1 MQSFLTRVLALV
13 AGVVIGI
20 GVVIGALFLIQDDQT
35 TAANNMTTKPNFTGL
50 GSQDNNGIHTS
61 NEVRGS
67 NKSVFSNIDELIFP
81 KQAFDRKATIL
92 SWIAALSDDQILKW
106 LEQSSDPSWAVST
119 EILNEFQSTLLQ
131 KLTITAPEQAIA
143 FAWTQDEQRRDAL
156 ASVVFLAWASSDLD
170 GAIKHLMLLDEQE
183 ARQFLQIILQARED
197 LPFDRQREIAKEL
210 GDEDYAFFNHFRNLA
225 IDGHKNPKE
234 TWYEIINIA
243 NRENAQVVAGYALS
257 EVALAWVEKNGVEVL
272 DEIVSSVSHAAEYD
286 SALTQILNA
295 LSEDQPEEIFDF
307 ALNILG
313 DRAHDILQVSRV
325 IYNWARRDPKGVL
338 AKAETLPAS
347 GLRRSLVWRAVWQW
361 AADNP
366 RQILDQINLI
376 PGEFQTQARHNAI
389 RSLTSSSP
397 NEAAKFV
404 LQEQDSD
411 VRMTLANSLVSTWA
425 YQDAEAA
432 KDWVLGL
439 PTSDP
444 LRDAL
449 LHPLAMALVHTDP
462 REAFKLA
469 RERPI
474 EDNASLPYPSMGY
487 ESSIISMLAYQD
499 VDLAIELLPQ
509 VRDHGK
515 ATAYSTVGNSLIR
528 KGETRQA
535 MDLAN
540 QLPKEEQT
548 RYFRSVSSTWA
559 WQDPQG
565 LLNSLNELP
574 SAEIRSRVALSTSMS
589 NTTSKN
595 YTDEEVARLEKYMTK
610 EDREK
615 FQRFQEI
622 DMRNPSPE
630 DQELLQELYS
640 W

>member
-1 MQSFLTRVLALV
+1 MQNILTRLLALV
-13 AGVVIGI
+13 AGIVIGI
-20 GVVIGALFLIQDDQT
+20 GVVIGALTLLQDDEGT
-35 TAANNMTTKPNFTGL
+35 SANTQATRPN
-50 GSQDNNGIHTS
+50 
-61 NEVRGS
+61 NEGRDMDTRYDVSGHGPS
-67 NKSVFSNIDELIFP
+67 LSASSNIDEIAFP
-81 KQAFDRKATIL
+81 EHAFDRKMAIL
-92 SWIAALSDDQILKW
+92 SWIATLSNDQILRW
-106 LEQSSDPSWAVST
+106 LEQSTDPSWIVSS

-143 FAWTQDEQRRDAL
+143 FAWTQDEQQRDAL

-170 GAIKHLMLLDEQE
+170 GAIQHVMLLDEQE
-183 ARQFLQIILQARED
+183 ARQFLQTILRARED

-210 GDEDYAFFNHFRNLA
+210 GDENYAFFNHFRNLA
-225 IDGHKNPKE
+225 IDGDKNPKE
-234 TWYEIINIA
+234 TWYEIVNIA
-243 NRENAQVVAGYALS
+243 NRENAQGVTWHALS
-257 EVALAWVEKNGVEVL
+257 ELAVAWVESEGL
-272 DEIVSSVSHAAEYD
+272 DILSEIVSSISHVNEYD
-286 SALTQILNA
+286 FALRQILNA
-295 LSEDQPEEIFDF
+295 LSEDKPEEIFDF
-307 ALNILG
+307 ALNNLG
-313 DRAHDILQVSRV
+313 DRAYDILQDSSV
-325 IYNWARRDPKGVL
+325 IFNWARRDPKAVL
-338 AKAETLPAS
+338 AKAESLPAS
-347 GLRRSLVWRAVWQW
+347 GFRRNIVWRAVWQW
-361 AADNP
+361 SDDNP
-366 RQILDQINLI
+366 RQILKQINLV

-404 LQEQDSD
+404 LQEQDPD

-444 LRDAL
+444 MRVAL

-509 VRDHGK
+509 VRDQGK
-515 ATAYSTVGNSLIR
+515 AMAYSTVGNSLIQ

-535 MDLAN
+535 IDLAN
-540 QLPKEEQT
+540 QLPKDEQT
-548 RYFRSVSSTWA
+548 KYFRSVSSTWA
-559 WQDPQG
+559 WQDPKG

-574 SAEIRSRVALSTSMS
+574 SAEIRSRVALSTSMT

-595 YTDEEVARLEKYMTK
+595 YTDEEIARLETYMTK

>member
-1 MQSFLTRVLALV
+1 MQNFLTRILALSV
-13 AGVVIGI
+13 GVVMGI
-20 GVVIGALFLIQDDQT
+20 GVVIGALTLLPEDDRTSAKSQT
-35 TAANNMTTKPNFTGL
+35 TRLTDDRRGTPNN
-50 GSQDNNGIHTS
+50 
-61 NEVRGS
+61 
-67 NKSVFSNIDELIFP
+67 SVFSSGSNGRGSSITASSNVDELVFP
-81 KQAFDRKATIL
+81 EQAFDRKATIL
-92 SWIAALSDDQILKW
+92 SWVAPLTDDQILSW
-106 LEQSSDPSWAVST
+106 LEQSTDPSWIVST

-143 FAWTQDEQRRDAL
+143 FAWTQDDQRRDAL

-170 GAIKHLMLLDEQE
+170 GAITHVMQLEE
-183 ARQFLQIILQARED
+183 HAARQFLPTILRARED
-197 LPFDRQREIAKEL
+197 LPFERQREIAKEL
-210 GDEDYAFFNHFRNLA
+210 GDENFAFFNHFRNLR
-225 IDGHKNPKE
+225 IVGVDNPKD
-234 TWYEIINIA
+234 TWYEIINMA
-243 NRENAQVVAGYALS
+243 NRENAQGVTWHALS
-257 EVALAWVEKNGVEVL
+257 ELAVAWVETEGLEILN
-272 DEIVSSVSHAAEYD
+272 EIVSSISHADEYD
-286 SALTQILNA
+286 FALTQIFNA

-307 ALNILG
+307 ALSNLG
-313 DRAHDILQVSRV
+313 DRAHDILQNSRV
-325 IYNWARRDPKGVL
+325 IFNWARRDPKAVL
-338 AKAETLPAS
+338 AKAESLPAS
-347 GLRRSLVWRAVWQW
+347 GFRRNIVWRAVWQW
-361 AADNP
+361 SDDNP
-366 RQILDQINLI
+366 RQILEQINLI

-425 YQDAEAA
+425 YQDTEAA

-439 PTSDP
+439 PSSDP
-444 LRDAL
+444 MRVAL

-469 RERPI
+469 LEQPI

-509 VRDHGK
+509 VRDQGK
-515 ATAYSTVGNSLIR
+515 AMAYSTVGNSLIQ

-535 MDLAN
+535 IDLAN

-548 RYFRSVSSTWA
+548 NYFRSVSSTWA

-565 LLNSLNELP
+565 LLNALNELP

-595 YTDEEVARLEKYMTK
+595 YTDEEIARLEKYMTK

>member
-1 MQSFLTRVLALV
+1 MQNFLTRILALV
-13 AGVVIGI
+13 VGVVIGI
-20 GVVIGALFLIQDDQT
+20 GVVIGALTLIQDDQR
-35 TAANNMTTKPNFTGL
+35 TAANKQATRTNFEGR
-50 GSQDNNGIHTS
+50 GSQDNGGIPTGNEPGGSITS
-61 NEVRGS
+61 VSANINEL
-67 NKSVFSNIDELIFP
+67 VFPE
-81 KQAFDRKATIL
+81 QAFDRKAAML
-92 SWIAALSDDQILKW
+92 SWIALLSEDQILSW
-106 LEQSSDPSWAVST
+106 LEQSSDPSWNVST

-131 KLTITAPEQAIA
+131 KLTITAPQKAVA
-143 FAWTQDEQRRDAL
+143 FAWTHDEQRRDAL
-156 ASVVFLAWASSDLD
+156 ASVVFLAWASTDLD
-170 GAIKHLMLLDEQE
+170 GAITHVMQLDEQE
-183 ARQFLQIILQARED
+183 ARHFLPTILRARED
-197 LPFDRQREIAKEL
+197 LSFDRQREIAKEL
-210 GDEDYAFFNHFRNLA
+210 GDENFAFFNHFRNLA
-225 IDGHKNPKE
+225 IDGDKKPEE

-243 NRENAQVVAGYALS
+243 NRENAQAVAGYALS
-257 EVALAWVEKNGVEVL
+257 EVAVAWVEKNGLEVL
-272 DEIVSSVSHAAEYD
+272 DEIVSSVSHATEYD
-286 SALTQILNA
+286 LALTQILNA

-307 ALNILG
+307 ALSILG

-347 GLRRSLVWRAVWQW
+347 GLRRSLVWRAMWQW

-366 RQILDQINLI
+366 RQILKQINLV
-376 PGEFQTQARHNAI
+376 PGEFQTQARLNAI

-404 LQEQDSD
+404 LQEQDPD

-444 LRDAL
+444 MRVAL

-487 ESSIISMLAYQD
+487 ESSIIGMLAYQD

-509 VRDHGK
+509 VRDQGK
-515 ATAYSTVGNSLIR
+515 AMAYSTVGNSLIR
-528 KGETRQA
+528 QGETRQA
-535 MDLAN
+535 IDLAN
-540 QLPKEEQT
+540 QLPKDEQT
-548 RYFRSVSSTWA
+548 KYFRSVSSTWA

-574 SAEIRSRVALSTSMS
+574 SAEIRSRVALSTSMT

-595 YTDEEVARLEKYMTK
+595 YTDEEIARLEKYMTK

-630 DQELLQELYS
+630 DQKLLQKLYS